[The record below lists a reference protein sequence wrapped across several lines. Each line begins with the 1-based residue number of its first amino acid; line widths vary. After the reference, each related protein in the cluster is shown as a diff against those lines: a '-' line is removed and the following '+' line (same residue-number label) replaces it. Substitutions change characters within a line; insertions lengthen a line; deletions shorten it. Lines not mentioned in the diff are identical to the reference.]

1 MDTSYVIWRTPGA
14 GFFSIITST
23 LARLHIAEEQG
34 LTPVIDLET
43 PASVYQEEHPISGTR
58 NVWEYYFLQPAGR
71 GVDELGKNP
80 VRNDGTWPKG
90 YGYDLSGSPIYKQ
103 MWDRYVQLNETTRT
117 AIAQAQDGL
126 NLSRTTL
133 AVHYRGQEMRTAKG
147 HHYPPTIS
155 QMNAAIG
162 WALDNHDLDDILLVT
177 EAQQYVDTFSRRWG
191 KRLKPSPSFRLRHR
205 NSYTVSP
212 QPRPMHKYMLGLE
225 ALRDAHLMAQ
235 CGGLVCGRSNLSE
248 AAIML
253 SDNALQP
260 LIRIS
265 QGRNSFRPYIAPFKW
280 YAKRAMP
287 EFLGG
292 FSPWAPPVGGAGT
305 LMPQRQAQAWE

>member
-1 MDTSYVIWRTPGA
+1 MVRKSSPPSNPRDTSYVIWRTPGA

-23 LARLHIAEEQG
+23 LARLHIAHEQG

-43 PASVYQEEHPISGTR
+43 PPSVYQEADPVGGTR

-71 GVDELGKNP
+71 GVSEIGDNP
-80 VRNDGTWPKG
+80 VTNDGTWPKG
-90 YGYDLSGSPIYKQ
+90 YSYDLSGSPIYKE
-103 MWDRYVQLNETTRT
+103 MWDRYVRLNESTRRE
-117 AIAQAQDGL
+117 IAQAQAELGV
-126 NLSRTTL
+126 SRRTL

-147 HHYPPTIS
+147 HHYPPTLR
-155 QMNAAIG
+155 QMNAAMS
-162 WALDNHDLDDILLVT
+162 WALDNHDVDDILLVT
-177 EAQQYVDTFSRRWG
+177 EAQQYVDIFRRRWG

-212 QPRPMHKYMLGLE
+212 PPRPLHKYMLGLE

-253 SDNALQP
+253 SNNRLSP

-280 YAKRAMP
+280 YARRVLP

-292 FSPWAPPVGGAGT
+292 FSAWTPPPGE
-305 LMPQRQAQAWE
+305 R